1 MVTASQDLAHGLG
14 LPANNS
20 GRFLSQLDLLVYLNL
35 KYSGESDSDRLTQEQ
50 LTNIYNERNNAFT
63 ALLGHAPT
71 TSDWNHFR
79 NYIPFH
85 GGSNYNTNSNNSALT
100 VYENLT
106 PNTSLLNRTTV
117 INALPNNRRSF
128 LNRLRIT
135 GAGSNSNGNLPTRR
149 QLFFGNNSN
158 TATSPP
164 TKKSLIN
171 MINDAEKKWKQSVT
185 RQNAQGRTIPYAW
198 RSKNFPNKTLK
209 NQVIKELNTKKPL
222 NVHMWLQRHLD
233 MYDVTFPL
241 IKDTS
246 GPEILQSYWAPNS
259 WINPPQTTN
268 INKQARKDLLAFI
281 RLANKVQRPLN
292 RTRVLTLKNEGKTPQ
307 QMINAV
313 KKTKK
318 QTKMLARAHGRTVPT
333 APTTERYQ
341 IVNLKRKPNSKKTI
355 PKNLMKELEKNV
367 KASAYLWNGKP
378 ALNMPMYVKKGRGQ
392 NYGGVT
398 RNLYSDVRDKL
409 LKNGAI
415 KKTQTGKYYFLTNA
429 KYASVLGALSGKV
442 LRGKEPSVT
451 MWPLGLDP
459 SLFVEPFGLDSL
471 SPARLMGLLKAVHP
485 DVWEHLDA
493 LNKDSN
499 QQKVVANL
507 NKQLTR
513 LVNTDPGLKLLLKKL
528 KTKSKNFNKMN
539 YGNKNYIKT
548 LAYIKA
554 LQKAIASRIK
564 IETNLPPTKKR
575 QLTVNKYK
583 KINQLLKNIIVAK
596 RDIQGNNINK
606 NLFGMSNAAWN
617 KTMGKLDT
625 TNLNQDN
632 RRKLAA
638 QIRIARY
645 FLFTKNMNAR
655 MKFYQSLPPNIQI
668 RDPIQGGSTL
678 AQNRRNASA
687 TLNKAIKLSNN
698 LGKIKP
704 LTANDVINSIKYNK
718 KWNYSSGLS
727 KYNSDP
733 AAVNRYGAAFKK
745 AIKDIGNKPNG
756 PDMLAH
762 LLKHATGRT
771 WVDPSKKLYV
781 TLKTTVREAN
791 DESVYICEA
800 QSCFEI
806 LAINVPEELNSAGAV
821 KFFTTILTSMAK
833 NKNVNYT
840 KA

>member
-1 MVTASQDLAHGLG
+1 MARDYLLNVPGFPNGIL
-14 LPANNS
+14 LPSSNLNPTDHQLLENRTNGNRNGWNRRVRQAMNTLPSGQGNNS
-20 GRFLSQLDLLVYLNL
+20 
-35 KYSGESDSDRLTQEQ
+35 
-50 LTNIYNERNNAFT
+50 
-63 ALLGHAPT
+63 
-71 TSDWNHFR
+71 
-79 NYIPFH
+79 
-85 GGSNYNTNSNNSALT
+85 NSNNSSLT
-100 VYENLT
+100 VWENRT
-106 PNTSLLNRTTV
+106 PNHSLLRRSTV

-135 GAGSNSNGNLPTRR
+135 GAGSNSNSNGNLPTRR

-209 NQVIKELNTKKPL
+209 NQVIKELNIKTPL
-222 NVHMWLQRHLD
+222 NVHMQLKRHLD

-281 RLANKVQRPLN
+281 RLANKVQRPLD
-292 RTRVLTLKNEGKTPQ
+292 RMRVLTLKNEGKTPQ

-341 IVNLKRKPNSKKTI
+341 IVNLIRKPNSKKTI

-459 SLFVEPFGLDSL
+459 SLFIEPYGLDSL

-528 KTKSKNFNKMN
+528 KTKSKNFNKMT
-539 YGNKNYIKT
+539 YGNT
-548 LAYIKA
+548 
-554 LQKAIASRIK
+554 
-564 IETNLPPTKKR
+564 
-575 QLTVNKYK
+575 QLYQDLSVYK
-583 KINQLLKNIIVAK
+583 
-596 RDIQGNNINK
+596 G
-606 NLFGMSNAAWN
+606 
-617 KTMGKLDT
+617 
-625 TNLNQDN
+625 
-632 RRKLAA
+632 
-638 QIRIARY
+638 
-645 FLFTKNMNAR
+645 FTK
-655 MKFYQSLPPNIQI
+655 S
-668 RDPIQGGSTL
+668 
-678 AQNRRNASA
+678 
-687 TLNKAIKLSNN
+687 
-698 LGKIKP
+698 
-704 LTANDVINSIKYNK
+704 NSIQTQN
-718 KWNYSSGLS
+718 
-727 KYNSDP
+727 
-733 AAVNRYGAAFKK
+733 
-745 AIKDIGNKPNG
+745 
-756 PDMLAH
+756 
-762 LLKHATGRT
+762 
-771 WVDPSKKLYV
+771 
-781 TLKTTVREAN
+781 
-791 DESVYICEA
+791 
-800 QSCFEI
+800 
-806 LAINVPEELNSAGAV
+806 
-821 KFFTTILTSMAK
+821 
-833 NKNVNYT
+833 
-840 KA
+840 